1 MGQANR
7 QEQKMMSERT
17 KLLKKAVLTS
27 VGATT
32 SVDRIK
38 SALTDAMSDLAKVGH
53 DLLDE
58 LEVKGKTKADTV
70 EDFLKNF
77 KEEAKTRTTDIEKQV
92 SSKVHVQLKK
102 VAKEVGLVTHEEYE
116 ELLERI
122 AELEEAA
129 GVNNGA
135 EGEEHTGGK
144 RGRRKK
150 TGADHG

>member
-1 MGQANR
+1 
-7 QEQKMMSERT
+7 MSERT

-38 SALTDAMSDLAKVGH
+38 TALNDAMSDLVKVGH

-58 LEVKGKTKADTV
+58 LEIKGKTKADTV
-70 EDFLKNF
+70 QDFLKNF
-77 KEEAKTRTTDIEKQV
+77 KEEAKTRTNDIEKQV
-92 SSKVHVQLKK
+92 SGKVGVQLKK
-102 VAKEVGLVTHEEYE
+102 VAKEVGLATREEVE

-122 AELEEAA
+122 SELEEAV
-129 GVNNGA
+129 GVTNGA

-150 TGADHG
+150 TDHG